1 VKVVAFNTSGALQI
15 AMCAPATS
23 GRMPAVGIVTDN
35 IASGQL
41 ATLIS
46 QDYLSNT
53 AFNFSGYITSSIYV
67 GASGDLVND
76 SPNVIYSG
84 SAIVSGGCTVQKI
97 GEAVTSSG
105 LILFEQ
111 PQASPITLVVDP
123 TGNGDYRDIQSA
135 LNALPKRGGTVQ
147 LREGLYALHSG
158 LTLQGSGQWVRS
170 ITIRGANPANSANYA
185 TAIYS
190 MSGAWPVLS
199 GAASSIKLENLYIRA
214 RDLSG
219 TSVLCVAGSPTI
231 EIENCAIG
239 GSTLIPSVSTA
250 FTSFL
255 IVGDNFG
262 GTVKIRNS
270 TIVYRPD
277 QGGMILA
284 SGNGPARIYLDRSIL
299 LAAGSVTSSGM
310 RGPIGPDT
318 CLYATDSTIYGG
330 IMESLHETVC
340 NNTLFYCVSDS
351 QDRIRSVDKMHFN
364 GCKFYGYGVERVPY
378 SPEDELPASTV
389 ISDCSFD
396 GTNQYSMGV
405 SGTTA
410 ITVLSGAS
418 VHVSNCSFANYL
430 SGDIV
435 ICGGPSLI
443 DGGSTVTGCNTI
455 DQQLVVECSGAWGNV
470 YTGNSIY
477 EGVNRTRPPIDTT
490 TGAGISRIVDEQQI
504 DTRFKTGE
512 GISPGTLGS
521 LAVALNSSGELVT
534 AMAGQSGRMPAI
546 GIVNSGAPQGYVIP
560 IWHKGR
566 VQGNF
571 NFSGYRA
578 GNVIYT
584 GYSGEVTCALPTS
597 VSGVLTPQQQ
607 PLGVVINGSG
617 VFLHSISPTIT
628 SGAIIDA
635 AQFMVDT
642 NFIAAEPISG
652 YRPTV
657 AINTSGLLVRYTGA
671 SGRTPAIGLIISG
684 NVASGQPAYVHTFG
698 RLHASGFNF
707 SGYVGSPVHVNTVG
721 VVTGSGF
728 IQSSQRIGVAIDGSG
743 LFVGALRRD
752 VGPRAATYVVDS
764 DLTGDF
770 SSLADAVSGLP
781 VRGGTIFIRGVTQ
794 ACGSSGQTN
803 SGSMILRSTRPYYR
817 FIGEHTRDN
826 YQTSTLGIYG
836 SGHAPFSLSGAY
848 ASGWV
853 AIFDNM
859 SFGTDND
866 SSQAILN
873 VRNISS
879 GSCVKFKFNNC
890 RINGDY
896 TSNAAFNKIIDA
908 YDLIGAFIEIEMN
921 QCLWVRGSDTYSQ
934 GHLVSRLSGGGTFGP
949 TDTNVSS
956 GKPLYVKFVGTNT
969 EFVIYDGS
977 NNLASVFCD
986 DPGTFIDVTTYGGWY
1001 DLIGGNPYVFASRL
1015 SAYGTTFNGYWTQFF
1030 STLPV
1035 TPPAELPPQSLGK
1048 IELVGCTINKCMIE
1062 SRLAD
1067 VTIDGCKFNAYWS
1080 GRGSP
1085 DDGYLNTAILLNR
1098 GTVINCTFDSYFN
1111 SGCIGYLNDDLNR
1124 VGQISIIGCRVVSSG
1139 GSSNLSGQ
1147 CGIAYS
1153 GLTDG
1158 YGISANWPPLI
1169 IDSIS
1174 SGYPS
1179 IIRLAANSD
1188 NGTNASGFAVSL
1200 SSGGLI
1206 SLTNPDIVFE
1216 GDQLVDT
1223 KAGGTVDSWN
1233 SGSRAICLGPGNGLA
1248 IAMPGLSGR
1257 MPAIGVSMDTPS
1269 ASGKKILA
1277 YLGGRI
1283 QHYSLNFSG
1292 QPQGTP
1298 VFVGQSGA
1306 LTTLPNSQIIGT
1318 VANSS
1323 GMIVGKYSESYLA
1336 DYFIAEET
1344 ISGGRAV
1351 ALGRSGQVIIAMS
1364 MLGGSGLTPQTSP
1377 RMPAIG
1383 VVMDNILSGSLARVY
1398 RNGYIS
1404 FSGWLSTG
1412 MSGAISS
1419 GTIWVGAS
1427 GTLTTTRPAAISGI
1441 MNPILQTVGTFGP
1454 GSGMVDVNIVPV
1466 GPANP
1471 RPVALV
1477 VDPYGNGDFAE
1488 IRTAVAA
1495 LPPQGGMIMLRE
1507 GRHRVTSGIMI
1518 ASGGGPITF
1527 VGVGSWAANRS
1538 GAYTSDRGRGFGT
1551 IVDFTNASLSGVF
1564 VMGQSAQNVHRTF
1577 TFENITFTQQYASGG
1592 PLFNVN
1598 GYHYDYL
1605 VFKNCRIENADT
1617 VFKGALIRI
1626 PPGNGVLGAGIRLYD
1641 TDIAVP
1647 WVVNSG
1653 ACVTNGQLGIEM
1665 YNSVISQTASGY
1677 LVSGGADGYYG
1688 NGIARSG
1695 SNAIELYLHESTVT
1709 IGDNSFAGMAGS
1721 THALYLWNSTLYQLN
1736 SYHLSGGALSGVV
1749 YQTDTVYIFKAYGS
1763 DIYACVETGAE
1774 GDFDNCNF
1782 NGVPFGISTVS
1793 GQTTFG
1799 IVRNCRIGA
1808 NACISGAF
1816 IIEPGPSG
1824 DGGLVGIISD
1834 VNAYLA
1840 ASGLGGPLIVDK
1852 SFSGSTP
1859 RIAISNVRSDYCSG
1873 YYGSGLGVTGERMT
1887 VEGRQLYDSLLSVE
1901 MMSGPCAVT
1910 FAGSGYVRMAMAGIS
1925 GRWPAVG
1932 ITAGTATSG
1941 DTDNSMG
1948 VLVRYWGVV
1957 HADNFDFASYARG
1970 QAIWLGQS
1978 GGFANSPPGSGMPQ
1992 QILGMVVDG
2001 SGMFVGNL
2009 CPGWVGS
2016 GQITQ
2021 TMLASGVGGGGTVTL
2036 TTSFT
2041 AGEALSGGEFLV
2053 FSGAKIVTLAYA
2065 SGTWDHASVVAVA
2078 AAAAISGASIA
2089 CETLCGRD
2097 VRVQMEASLSG
2108 LAAGKPVYLSALDRG
2123 ACTTIA
2129 PTTSGNTSKLL
2140 GWISSTS
2147 GYLSGSVASS
2157 LLSIV
2162 FQPGQQI
2169 LLG

>member
-1 VKVVAFNTSGALQI
+1 
-15 AMCAPATS
+15 
-23 GRMPAVGIVTDN
+23 
-35 IASGQL
+35 
-41 ATLIS
+41 
-46 QDYLSNT
+46 
-53 AFNFSGYITSSIYV
+53 
-67 GASGDLVND
+67 
-76 SPNVIYSG
+76 
-84 SAIVSGGCTVQKI
+84 
-97 GEAVTSSG
+97 
-105 LILFEQ
+105 
-111 PQASPITLVVDP
+111 
-123 TGNGDYRDIQSA
+123 
-135 LNALPKRGGTVQ
+135 
-147 LREGLYALHSG
+147 
-158 LTLQGSGQWVRS
+158 
-170 ITIRGANPANSANYA
+170 
-185 TAIYS
+185 
-190 MSGAWPVLS
+190 
-199 GAASSIKLENLYIRA
+199 
-214 RDLSG
+214 
-219 TSVLCVAGSPTI
+219 
-231 EIENCAIG
+231 
-239 GSTLIPSVSTA
+239 
-250 FTSFL
+250 
-255 IVGDNFG
+255 
-262 GTVKIRNS
+262 
-270 TIVYRPD
+270 
-277 QGGMILA
+277 
-284 SGNGPARIYLDRSIL
+284 
-299 LAAGSVTSSGM
+299 
-310 RGPIGPDT
+310 
-318 CLYATDSTIYGG
+318 
-330 IMESLHETVC
+330 
-340 NNTLFYCVSDS
+340 
-351 QDRIRSVDKMHFN
+351 
-364 GCKFYGYGVERVPY
+364 
-378 SPEDELPASTV
+378 
-389 ISDCSFD
+389 
-396 GTNQYSMGV
+396 
-405 SGTTA
+405 
-410 ITVLSGAS
+410 
-418 VHVSNCSFANYL
+418 
-430 SGDIV
+430 
-435 ICGGPSLI
+435 
-443 DGGSTVTGCNTI
+443 
-455 DQQLVVECSGAWGNV
+455 
-470 YTGNSIY
+470 
-477 EGVNRTRPPIDTT
+477 
-490 TGAGISRIVDEQQI
+490 
-504 DTRFKTGE
+504 
-512 GISPGTLGS
+512 
-521 LAVALNSSGELVT
+521 
-534 AMAGQSGRMPAI
+534 MPAI
-546 GIVNSGAPQGYVIP
+546 GIINSGAPQGYVIP

-584 GYSGEVTCALPTS
+584 GYSGEITGTAPVGA
-597 VSGVLTPQQQ
+597 GVLQQE
-607 PLGVVINGSG
+607 LGVITNGSG
-617 VFLHSISPTIT
+617 VFLHGISPTAV
-628 SGAIIDA
+628 SGAIIDNA
-635 AQFMVDT
+635 
-642 NFIAAEPISG
+642 
-652 YRPTV
+652 
-657 AINTSGLLVRYTGA
+657 
-671 SGRTPAIGLIISG
+671 
-684 NVASGQPAYVHTFG
+684 
-698 RLHASGFNF
+698 
-707 SGYVGSPVHVNTVG
+707 
-721 VVTGSGF
+721 
-728 IQSSQRIGVAIDGSG
+728 
-743 LFVGALRRD
+743 
-752 VGPRAATYVVDS
+752 
-764 DLTGDF
+764 
-770 SSLADAVSGLP
+770 
-781 VRGGTIFIRGVTQ
+781 
-794 ACGSSGQTN
+794 
-803 SGSMILRSTRPYYR
+803 
-817 FIGEHTRDN
+817 
-826 YQTSTLGIYG
+826 
-836 SGHAPFSLSGAY
+836 
-848 ASGWV
+848 
-853 AIFDNM
+853 
-859 SFGTDND
+859 
-866 SSQAILN
+866 
-873 VRNISS
+873 RN
-879 GSCVKFKFNNC
+879 
-890 RINGDY
+890 
-896 TSNAAFNKIIDA
+896 
-908 YDLIGAFIEIEMN
+908 
-921 QCLWVRGSDTYSQ
+921 
-934 GHLVSRLSGGGTFGP
+934 
-949 TDTNVSS
+949 
-956 GKPLYVKFVGTNT
+956 
-969 EFVIYDGS
+969 
-977 NNLASVFCD
+977 
-986 DPGTFIDVTTYGGWY
+986 
-1001 DLIGGNPYVFASRL
+1001 
-1015 SAYGTTFNGYWTQFF
+1015 
-1030 STLPV
+1030 
-1035 TPPAELPPQSLGK
+1035 
-1048 IELVGCTINKCMIE
+1048 
-1062 SRLAD
+1062 
-1067 VTIDGCKFNAYWS
+1067 
-1080 GRGSP
+1080 
-1085 DDGYLNTAILLNR
+1085 
-1098 GTVINCTFDSYFN
+1098 
-1111 SGCIGYLNDDLNR
+1111 
-1124 VGQISIIGCRVVSSG
+1124 
-1139 GSSNLSGQ
+1139 
-1147 CGIAYS
+1147 
-1153 GLTDG
+1153 
-1158 YGISANWPPLI
+1158 
-1169 IDSIS
+1169 
-1174 SGYPS
+1174 
-1179 IIRLAANSD
+1179 
-1188 NGTNASGFAVSL
+1188 
-1200 SSGGLI
+1200 
-1206 SLTNPDIVFE
+1206 
-1216 GDQLVDT
+1216 
-1223 KAGGTVDSWN
+1223 
-1233 SGSRAICLGPGNGLA
+1233 
-1248 IAMPGLSGR
+1248 
-1257 MPAIGVSMDTPS
+1257 
-1269 ASGKKILA
+1269 
-1277 YLGGRI
+1277 
-1283 QHYSLNFSG
+1283 
-1292 QPQGTP
+1292 
-1298 VFVGQSGA
+1298 
-1306 LTTLPNSQIIGT
+1306 
-1318 VANSS
+1318 
-1323 GMIVGKYSESYLA
+1323 LA

-1383 VVMDNILSGSLARVY
+1383 ITTDNVLSGGLIRVHRKGYVLA
-1398 RNGYIS
+1398 
-1404 FSGWLSTG
+1404 SGWLSTG

-1427 GTLTTTRPAAISGI
+1427 GTLTTARPAAISGI

-1617 VFKGALIRI
+1617 VFKGALLRM

-1695 SNAIELYLHESTVT
+1695 SNAIELYLHESTVS
-1709 IGDNSFAGMAGS
+1709 IGDNSFAGMAGG
-1721 THALYLWNSTLYQLN
+1721 THALYLWNSTLYPLN

-1824 DGGLVGIISD
+1824 DGGLGIISD

-2021 TMLASGVGGGGTVTL
+2021 TMLASGVGGTSVSL

>member
-1 VKVVAFNTSGALQI
+1 
-15 AMCAPATS
+15 
-23 GRMPAVGIVTDN
+23 
-35 IASGQL
+35 
-41 ATLIS
+41 
-46 QDYLSNT
+46 
-53 AFNFSGYITSSIYV
+53 
-67 GASGDLVND
+67 
-76 SPNVIYSG
+76 
-84 SAIVSGGCTVQKI
+84 
-97 GEAVTSSG
+97 
-105 LILFEQ
+105 
-111 PQASPITLVVDP
+111 
-123 TGNGDYRDIQSA
+123 
-135 LNALPKRGGTVQ
+135 
-147 LREGLYALHSG
+147 
-158 LTLQGSGQWVRS
+158 
-170 ITIRGANPANSANYA
+170 
-185 TAIYS
+185 
-190 MSGAWPVLS
+190 
-199 GAASSIKLENLYIRA
+199 
-214 RDLSG
+214 
-219 TSVLCVAGSPTI
+219 
-231 EIENCAIG
+231 
-239 GSTLIPSVSTA
+239 
-250 FTSFL
+250 
-255 IVGDNFG
+255 
-262 GTVKIRNS
+262 
-270 TIVYRPD
+270 
-277 QGGMILA
+277 
-284 SGNGPARIYLDRSIL
+284 
-299 LAAGSVTSSGM
+299 
-310 RGPIGPDT
+310 
-318 CLYATDSTIYGG
+318 
-330 IMESLHETVC
+330 
-340 NNTLFYCVSDS
+340 
-351 QDRIRSVDKMHFN
+351 
-364 GCKFYGYGVERVPY
+364 
-378 SPEDELPASTV
+378 
-389 ISDCSFD
+389 
-396 GTNQYSMGV
+396 
-405 SGTTA
+405 
-410 ITVLSGAS
+410 
-418 VHVSNCSFANYL
+418 
-430 SGDIV
+430 
-435 ICGGPSLI
+435 
-443 DGGSTVTGCNTI
+443 
-455 DQQLVVECSGAWGNV
+455 
-470 YTGNSIY
+470 
-477 EGVNRTRPPIDTT
+477 
-490 TGAGISRIVDEQQI
+490 
-504 DTRFKTGE
+504 
-512 GISPGTLGS
+512 
-521 LAVALNSSGELVT
+521 
-534 AMAGQSGRMPAI
+534 MPAI
-546 GIVNSGAPQGYVIP
+546 GIINSGAPQGYVLSV
-560 IWHKGR
+560 WHKGR
-566 VQGNF
+566 AQGNF

-578 GNVIYT
+578 GNTIYV
-584 GYSGEVTCALPTS
+584 GYSGEITCALPTS

-617 VFLHSISPTIT
+617 VFLHGISPTIT

-657 AINTSGLLVRYTGA
+657 AINASGRLVRYTGA

-684 NVASGQPAYVHTFG
+684 NVSSGRPAYVHTFG
-698 RLHASGFNF
+698 RIHASGFNF
-707 SGYVGSPVHVNTVG
+707 SGYVGSPVHINTVG

-770 SSLADAVSGLP
+770 YYIMDAVSGLP
-781 VRGGTIFIRGVTQ
+781 ATGGTVYIRGNHSIT
-794 ACGSSGQTN
+794 SGRVVE
-803 SGSMILRSTRPYYR
+803 LRPARYSHI
-817 FIGEHTRDN
+817 FIGEDKDMVSALISFNISGGRAFMMSGQYGEPFEGTPHETIFQNIGFYSTDGVNPDQAVINMRGVQSGSIINLQFKNCNFYQGVTNIIDMLDRGGIQLNVKMDNCTWDLPKCIPQLSGFDGIMGSVVRRTSGGVFDNAGFMSGQGGIFNFEATDTRFVANTTNPPTYDPN
-826 YQTSTLGIYG
+826 TAAFFSDDMDLETNVILRGGEYDIVDYNTNNSYNCYLQATSILAKDTIFNGTANTQPAIILGIVPTG
-836 SGHAPFSLSGAY
+836 SGAGTHNCFDGC
-848 ASGWV
+848 
-853 AIFDNM
+853 IFNAV
-859 SFGTDND
+859 
-866 SSQAILN
+866 QLQVLN
-873 VRNISS
+873 L
-879 GSCVKFKFNNC
+879 
-890 RINGDY
+890 
-896 TSNAAFNKIIDA
+896 NAVN
-908 YDLIGAFIEIEMN
+908 
-921 QCLWVRGSDTYSQ
+921 
-934 GHLVSRLSGGGTFGP
+934 
-949 TDTNVSS
+949 
-956 GKPLYVKFVGTNT
+956 
-969 EFVIYDGS
+969 
-977 NNLASVFCD
+977 
-986 DPGTFIDVTTYGGWY
+986 
-1001 DLIGGNPYVFASRL
+1001 
-1015 SAYGTTFNGYWTQFF
+1015 
-1030 STLPV
+1030 
-1035 TPPAELPPQSLGK
+1035 
-1048 IELVGCTINKCMIE
+1048 
-1062 SRLAD
+1062 
-1067 VTIDGCKFNAYWS
+1067 CKFNAVHS
-1080 GRGSP
+1080 GRFIGPIYS
-1085 DDGYLNTAILLNR
+1085 GTLQYAIEAAA
-1098 GTVINCTFDSYFN
+1098 GGCVSITNCTFGPEFT
-1111 SGCIGYLNDDLNR
+1111 SGGMRFQGN
-1124 VGQISIIGCRVVSSG
+1124 VGGSLSVVGCRML
-1139 GSSNLSGQ
+1139 NE
-1147 CGIAYS
+1147 
-1153 GLTDG
+1153 
-1158 YGISANWPPLI
+1158 
-1169 IDSIS
+1169 
-1174 SGYPS
+1174 SGYSSTNKPLLVDIDNFS
-1179 IIRLAANSD
+1179 GSAGGGWPVRFAANQDVNQTGWSGSATSRID
-1188 NGTNASGFAVSL
+1188 NL
-1200 SSGGLI
+1200 Y
-1206 SLTNPDIVFE
+1206 NPKVVFE

-1223 KAGGTVDSWN
+1223 RAGGTVDIFA
-1233 SGSRAICLGPGNGLA
+1233 GPRAICAGPGNGLA
-1248 IAMPGLSGR
+1248 VAMPGLSGR
-1257 MPAIGVSMDTPS
+1257 MPAIGVSLDVPLG
-1269 ASGKKILA
+1269 SGAKIFC
-1277 YLGGRI
+1277 YLGGRL

-1419 GTIWVGAS
+1419 GTIWVGGS

-1495 LPPQGGMIMLRE
+1495 LPPQGGTIMLRE

-1598 GYHYDYL
+1598 TYHYDYL

-1626 PPGNGVLGAGIRLYD
+1626 PPGTGALGAGIRLYD

-1665 YNSVISQTASGY
+1665 HNSVISQTASGY

-1709 IGDNSFAGMAGS
+1709 IGDNSFAGMAGGM
-1721 THALYLWNSTLYQLN
+1721 HALYLWNSTLYQLN
-1736 SYHLSGGALSGVV
+1736 SYHLSGGALSGVA
-1749 YQTDTVYIFKAYGS
+1749 YQTDTVYILKAYGS
-1763 DIYACVETGAE
+1763 DINACVEMDSN
-1774 GDFDNCNF
+1774 GDFDNCNL
-1782 NGVPFGISTVS
+1782 NGIPFGISTVS

-1824 DGGLVGIISD
+1824 DGGLGIISD

-1957 HADNFDFASYARG
+1957 HADNFDFSSFTRG